1 MKVKIIL
8 VILSLLILV
17 YVYNDLEKVDKENY
31 KISYKGEMSNKARA
45 YSIMGMKKPGAGLLL
60 LKQTANIGETL
71 EGNKSLD
78 IKKSSLEISEL
89 NPYFLENYY
98 AGANVLAFIKTYL
111 DYEGAIEILNR
122 GLEYNPSDEF
132 LKKYSAGIVA
142 GSKGNNEEVL
152 KNYEEIVK
160 KYPDPLMFKVIY
172 DIYKEKLK
180 KDRVFEEKYLYYAEI
195 LYSDEKGKYKE
206 IIEKDLKEFGYIKNN

>member
-71 EGNKSLD
+71 EGNKSLV
-78 IKKSSLEISEL
+78 IKKSSLEI
-89 NPYFLENYY
+89 
-98 AGANVLAFIKTYL
+98 
-111 DYEGAIEILNR
+111 
-122 GLEYNPSDEF
+122 
-132 LKKYSAGIVA
+132 
-142 GSKGNNEEVL
+142 
-152 KNYEEIVK
+152 
-160 KYPDPLMFKVIY
+160 
-172 DIYKEKLK
+172 
-180 KDRVFEEKYLYYAEI
+180 
-195 LYSDEKGKYKE
+195 
-206 IIEKDLKEFGYIKNN
+206 